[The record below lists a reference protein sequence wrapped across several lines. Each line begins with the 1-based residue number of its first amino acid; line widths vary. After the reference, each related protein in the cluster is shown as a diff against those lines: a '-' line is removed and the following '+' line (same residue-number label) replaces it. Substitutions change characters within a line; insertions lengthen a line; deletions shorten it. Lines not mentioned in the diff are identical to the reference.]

1 MYIDAQECMYMYT
14 SFKGVAVDEKVG
26 ERKKKER
33 ARKTA
38 FSCIGKLRR
47 REVITKKK
55 KHKQRKKRAPITSD
69 IPHCSLTFLFCCGCL
84 GNSRE
89 RARRI

>member
-55 KHKQRKKRAPITSD
+55 KAQTEEEAGAYYFRYPTLFPYFPFLLRLFRQQQREST
-69 IPHCSLTFLFCCGCL
+69 
-84 GNSRE
+84 
-89 RARRI
+89 